1 MRKAARAG
9 AALVLAGGPLLLSLP
24 GVAHA
29 DTASITASNA
39 GYFFALGIDKPEAS
53 PADPPNLTA
62 DHADGVGPGHLGVAA
77 QGGQEDKVSFLYFDM
92 FTLPADITVT
102 RAVVTMKTVPD
113 SLPDDINAQAS
124 PEKVAACKA
133 GDEGFSGDEGNG
145 IATAPARLC
154 DKFTAKGAA
163 GTAPGTYQ
171 WDITPLVQTWVTGDN
186 DGVAFTR
193 ADSAPNTNFQVVF
206 DKPSTATLQLEY
218 TLPAPV
224 LPEQPPAV
232 STPEIPLLPGV
243 GGVPL
248 PPVDSGLVPS
258 APLVPGP
265 VVNPPAAPVVQQ
277 PTGAVAPVALSTSLR
292 PDNQLWWAAFA
303 LGATLLLLSLVLGDP
318 RAAATTRSTSR
329 LSLALAGNKRLAP
342 TGVLQA
348 RQL

>member
-9 AALVLAGGPLLLSLP
+9 AALVLVGGPLLLSLP

-29 DTASITASNA
+29 DTAAITASNA
-39 GYFFALGIDKPEAS
+39 GDFLAHGLDKPEVS

-113 SLPDDINAQAS
+113 SIPDDINAQAS
-124 PEKVAACKA
+124 PDKVAACKA

-145 IATAPARLC
+145 LATAPARLC
-154 DKFTAKGAA
+154 DKFSAKGAP

-171 WDITPLVQTWVTGDN
+171 WDITALAQTWVSGDN

-193 ADSAPNTNFQVVF
+193 ADSAPNTSFQVVF
-206 DKPSTATLQLEY
+206 DNPSTATLQLEY
-218 TLPAPV
+218 TLPTPV
-224 LPEQPPAV
+224 LPDSPPAV
-232 STPEIPLLPGV
+232 STPELPLLPGV
-243 GGVPL
+243 TPVP
-248 PPVDSGLVPS
+248 PPVDGGLIPS

-277 PTGAVAPVALSTSLR
+277 PTAATPIALSTSLR
-292 PDNQLWWAAFA
+292 PDNQLWWAGLA
-303 LGATLLLLSLVLGDP
+303 LAATLLLLSLVLGDP
-318 RAAATTRSTSR
+318 RVAATTRSTSR

-342 TGVLQA
+342 TGVMRP

>member
-9 AALVLAGGPLLLSLP
+9 AALVLVGGPLLLSLP

-29 DTASITASNA
+29 DTASITASNS
-39 GYFFALGIDKPEAS
+39 GYFFALGIDKPDAS
-53 PADPPNLTA
+53 PADPPNLTG

-92 FTLPADITVT
+92 FTLPADITIS

-124 PEKVAACKA
+124 PDKVAACKA

-145 IATAPARLC
+145 LATAPARLC
-154 DKFTAKGAA
+154 DKFSAKGAA

-171 WDITPLVQTWVTGDN
+171 WDITALAQTWVTGDN

-193 ADSAPNTNFQVVF
+193 ADSSPNSSFQVVF

-218 TLPAPV
+218 TVPTPA
-224 LPEQPPAV
+224 LPEGPPAV
-232 STPEIPLLPGV
+232 STPEVPLLPGV
-243 GGVPL
+243 EGAPL
-248 PPVDSGLVPS
+248 APVDGGLVPA

-265 VVNPPAAPVVQQ
+265 VVNPPAAPVAQ
-277 PTGAVAPVALSTSLR
+277 PPAAAVTPIALSTSLR
-292 PDNQLWWAAFA
+292 PDNQLWWAGLA

-318 RAAATTRSTSR
+318 RVAATTRSTSR
-329 LSLALAGNKRLAP
+329 LSLALAGNKRLVP
-342 TGVLQA
+342 TGVMRP